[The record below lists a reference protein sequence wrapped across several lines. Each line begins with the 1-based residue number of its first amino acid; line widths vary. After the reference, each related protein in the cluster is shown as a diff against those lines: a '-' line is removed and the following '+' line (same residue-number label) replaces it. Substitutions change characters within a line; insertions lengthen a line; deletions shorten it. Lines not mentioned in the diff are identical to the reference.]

1 MRLLRLSPTRIT
13 RISKFGTSRPG
24 VLICSVPANITH
36 RPFQHHTC
44 NPSLCWGTPYFRHF
58 SAIAQPGAESNNINL
73 PYDEFYKYTGGRW
86 LWDEEKQFKAR
97 YKEFDVPALQEA
109 AARAVGATQ
118 CQHISKVIDGQYNKV
133 FRLVMDNGAV
143 VIASLPYLISGF
155 PAYYST
161 ASTAATMEFART
173 ILGVPV
179 PKVLA
184 YDANGSNPV
193 GSEYILTEEANGTP
207 LNEVWRNTDARGE
220 ATVIKDLVSIHKKL
234 LYGSL
239 YFSGDSIKGAVP
251 AEIKGLVSL
260 EVQKHARDKFVIG
273 PTAGRHFWY
282 KQRAGMDL
290 DRGPCMMAP
299 IAHIFVALTDACF
312 PGRTPEEY
320 SLAVGRR
327 EISWMNEYPN
337 QREIDTDEDGPPT
350 DEDLLPKA
358 HLSLLD
364 MFMRIAPQLMPND
377 PELVAST
384 LWHANLHG
392 DNIFLENN
400 HISSIVGWQH
410 AWVGPLFTE
419 AVPPA
424 LVGVKG
430 DTILEYPDNF
440 QSLAEDE
447 RIDVEKRI
455 RDSVLRYAY
464 EDFVGKEI
472 PRLHKLFDFEFSA
485 ERTYPIKLCG
495 GSWDEDAVCIFR
507 ESLMKLQR
515 LSSAHH
521 PLSLLKSMYPLH
533 SHADNQRHR
542 RWEFLGIDGAIPY
555 SFSDEELRKQ
565 ASKAEQYNSQED
577 FMDMLSAVV
586 NRDGWTSNDAY
597 RQAINGFAEIATEV
611 LKANPDIDE
620 KVRVQ
625 YQQWI
630 DRAAE
635 ANKGE

>member
-1 MRLLRLSPTRIT
+1 MRLLRLSPKRIA
-13 RISKFGTSRPG
+13 RFSKFGISRPG
-24 VLICSVPANITH
+24 VLICS
-36 RPFQHHTC
+36 
-44 NPSLCWGTPYFRHF
+44 
-58 SAIAQPGAESNNINL
+58 PGPKSNNINL

-143 VIASLPYLISGF
+143 VIANLPYLISGC
-155 PAYYST
+155 PPYYST

-173 ILGVPV
+173 ILGVPI

-184 YDANGSNPV
+184 YDADGRNPV
-193 GSEYILTEEANGTP
+193 GSEYILTDEANGTR
-207 LNEVWRNTDARGE
+207 LNEAWRNMDARDE

-234 LYGSL
+234 LSVSFARYGSL
-239 YFSGDSIKGAVP
+239 YFSSDSIKGAVP

-260 EVQKHARDKFVIG
+260 EVQKHVRDKFVIG
-273 PTAGRHFWY
+273 PTTGRDFWY

-290 DRGPCMMAP
+290 DRGPWC
-299 IAHIFVALTDACF
+299 
-312 PGRTPEEY
+312 TPEEY

-350 DEDLLPKA
+350 DEDQLPKA
-358 HLSLLD
+358 HISLLD

-384 LWHANLHG
+384 LWHPNLHG
-392 DNIFLENN
+392 ENVFLENN

-410 AWVGPLFTE
+410 AWAGPLFTE
-419 AVPPA
+419 AIPPA
-424 LVGVKG
+424 LVDVKG

-447 RIDVEKRI
+447 RIDVEKRMK
-455 RDSVLRYAY
+455 DSVLRYAY
-464 EDFVGKEI
+464 EDFIGKEV
-472 PRLHKLFDFEFSA
+472 PRLHKLFSFEFQA

-495 GSWDEDAVCIFR
+495 GSWDEDAVCRFR

-515 LSSAHH
+515 
-521 PLSLLKSMYPLH
+521 
-533 SHADNQRHR
+533 
-542 RWEFLGIDGAIPY
+542 RWDFLGIDGAIPY
-555 SFSDEELRKQ
+555 TFSDEELSKQ
-565 ASKAEQYNSQED
+565 ASKAEKFNSHED
-577 FMDMLSAVV
+577 FMDMLSVV
-586 NRDGWTSNDAY
+586 VSRDGWTSNETY
-597 RQAINGFAEIATEV
+597 QRAINGFAEMATEV
-611 LKANPDIDE
+611 LEADQDIDE
-620 KVRVQ
+620 RVRVQ
-625 YQQWI
+625 FQQWI